1 MGHGCPEIVPGDA
14 HKTKQAFVAHGQHRL
29 DCGDATIEHVEA
41 GDAMSLVEIER
52 VATEVRER
60 CLKLRTHAV
69 RLAAGGLLADEQLIA
84 QGADCGPGNGFGL
97 TVRGGNV
104 DVVHA
109 AGNRCAYRS
118 IGLFGCAVPERGAT
132 KNGNAAVVSGA
143 AKSTCLHGRTLSD
156 RYSLHRMA
164 GARYWA

>member
-1 MGHGCPEIVPGDA
+1 
-14 HKTKQAFVAHGQHRL
+14 
-29 DCGDATIEHVEA
+29 
-41 GDAMSLVEIER
+41 MSLVEIER

-118 IGLFGCAVPERGAT
+118 IGVFGCAVPERGAT